1 MNAVAEPQR
10 GWDPPPAS
18 PAGSGFGDAL
28 TVAALLAIDPAGLG
42 GVVVRAA
49 PGPVRDAWLAAL
61 RRLLP
66 EGAALRRVPP
76 NVPDSRLLGGLDMA
90 ATLAAGRAV
99 AERGLLADSD
109 GGVLLLAMAE
119 RLPAGTAAR
128 IAAVLDAGEVV
139 AERDGLRLSA
149 PTRFGVVAL
158 DEGAA
163 PDERPPA
170 ALAERLAF
178 AIHLDQVHP
187 REAAAALLSDPARI
201 RAAQARLSAVT
212 AGDDV
217 LEALCATAF
226 ALGIASLRAPLLA
239 LHAARAAAALA
250 GRDAVTEEDA
260 AEAARLVLA
269 PRATCLPAPPESAAE
284 EEPPP
289 PEPPDDPAP
298 EENPDREEQID
309 PEMLREMV
317 LAAAAAAIPPDLL
330 ARLRLLGAAPRRG
343 GAEGRAGMLRQASL
357 RGRPIGTRPG
367 ALRQGATK
375 LSLVETLRA
384 AAPWQPFR
392 RAERGGK
399 PGPRI
404 IVRKEDVRIR
414 RFRERTGST
423 AIFVVDASGSAAL
436 HRLAEA
442 KGAVELLLADC
453 YVRRDQV
460 ALIAFRG
467 TAAELVLPPTGSL
480 VRAKRSL
487 AALPGGGGT
496 PLAAAL
502 DQARALAE
510 QVRRKGRTPVIVV
523 LTDGR
528 ANVARDG
535 TGGRARAEEE
545 ALSAARLARAESL
558 TALVVDT
565 SPRPQPQARAIA
577 EAMAA
582 RYLPLP
588 QADGR
593 VLSQAART
601 LLAEAA

>member
-1 MNAVAEPQR
+1 MR
-10 GWDPPPAS
+10 WDPPPAS
-18 PAGSGFGDAL
+18 PAERAWEDAMA
-28 TVAALLAIDPAGLG
+28 VAALVVIDPAGLG

-49 PGPVRDAWLAAL
+49 PGPVRDTWLTAL

-66 EGAALRRVPP
+66 ESAPLRRVPP

-90 ATLAAGRAV
+90 ATLQAGRAV
-99 AERGLLADSD
+99 AERGLLAEVD
-109 GGVLLLAMAE
+109 GGLLLLAMAE
-119 RLPAGTAAR
+119 RLPPGTAGR
-128 IAAVLDAGEVV
+128 IAAVLDAGEVA
-139 AERDGLRLSA
+139 AERDGMRLWA
-149 PTRFGVVAL
+149 ATRFGVVAL

-163 PDERPPA
+163 PDERPPT
-170 ALAERLAF
+170 ALTERLAF
-178 AIHLDQVHP
+178 TIGLDAVHP
-187 REAAAALLSDPARI
+187 REALAAVLPDPARVG
-201 RAAQARLSAVT
+201 AAKARLTAVK

-217 LEALCATAF
+217 LQALCGAAM

-250 GRDAVTEEDA
+250 GRDAVSEEDA
-260 AEAARLVLA
+260 ALAARLVLA
-269 PRATCLPAPPESAAE
+269 PRATCLPAPPESQAE
-284 EEPPP
+284 DPP
-289 PEPPDDPAP
+289 PEPPPPDPEA
-298 EENPDREEQID
+298 ESAEEQQQLD
-309 PEMLREMV
+309 PDQLQEMV
-317 LAAAAAAIPPDLL
+317 LAAIAATLPPDVL
-330 ARLRLLGAAPRRG
+330 ARLRLAGAAPRRG
-343 GAEGRAGMLRQASL
+343 GAEGRAGMLRQAQL

-392 RAERGGK
+392 RAERGGA

-423 AIFVVDASGSAAL
+423 AIFVVDASGSSAL

-467 TAAELVLPPTGSL
+467 AAAELVLPPTGSL

-496 PLAAAL
+496 PLASAL

-510 QVRRKGRTPVIVV
+510 QVRRKGRTPVLVL

-535 TGGRARAEEE
+535 SGGRARAEEE
-545 ALSAARLARAESL
+545 ALAAARLARAEAL

-577 EAMAA
+577 EALAA

-593 VLSQAART
+593 VLSQATRG